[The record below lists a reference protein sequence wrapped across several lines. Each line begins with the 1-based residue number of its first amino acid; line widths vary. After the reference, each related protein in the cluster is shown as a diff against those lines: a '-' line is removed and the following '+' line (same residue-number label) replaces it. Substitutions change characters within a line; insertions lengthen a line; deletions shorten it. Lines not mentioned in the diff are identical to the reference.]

1 MRVESLFSACSGAG
15 LVLQAQLRSI
25 LREILDE
32 LVFLLLSLETSTVPL
47 PGFTLGVGVVAFSNT
62 AQDWCLLVE

>member
-1 MRVESLFSACSGAG
+1 MRVEGLFSACSGVG

-25 LREILDE
+25 LHEILNE
-32 LVFLLLSLETSTVPL
+32 SVFLLLSLETSTVPL

-62 AQDWCLLVE
+62 AQDWCILFK